1 MPIFDEFDFYAKCN
15 LGGDDLS
22 FIQGVGLL
30 EFQELMFAASLVCPP
45 SIATF
50 ASPILLTDVSTS
62 TIIS

>member
-30 EFQELMFAASLVCPP
+30 EFQELMFAASWYALLP
-45 SIATF
+45 SPRSHHPSF
-50 ASPILLTDVSTS
+50 
-62 TIIS
+62 